1 MMSNKKG
8 DNPGIKLPPPVIF
21 LSFFLIAVALKL
33 FIPLVGIV
41 APVRQIIAAVLV
53 AVGFSIITLAL
64 LRFREHRTTVL
75 PDASASSMIKDG
87 IFARTRNPIYL
98 AFALLYVASAFYF
111 QVVWAFLLFPFLFAA
126 IKMYAI
132 RREEAYLER
141 RFGREYL
148 EYKGN
153 VRRWL

>member
-1 MMSNKKG
+1 MGSKKS

-21 LSFFLIAVALKL
+21 LSFFLIAVALKH

-41 APVRQIIAAVLV
+41 APIRQIIGAVLAV
-53 AVGFSIITLAL
+53 VGFSMIALAL
-64 LRFREHRTTVL
+64 LKFREHRTTVL
-75 PDASASSMIKDG
+75 PDASASSMIQDG

-98 AFALLYVASAFYF
+98 AFALLYFASAFCF
-111 QVVWAFLLFPFLFAA
+111 QVVWAFLLFPFLLAA
-126 IKMYAI
+126 IKMYVI

-141 RFGREYL
+141 RFGQEYL
-148 EYKGN
+148 GYKGK